1 MTRRRMAKEIVIW
14 LVAIVLVLLFATQGF
29 AKFSSTHRWAHDFA
43 NWGYPVWFRILIG
56 ALELAAAVVLLIPR
70 TAGYGAG
77 VIVVIMLGGMF
88 TRVTHGDPT
97 GIVHEIV
104 PLTLALIVFFT
115 RRPAFVKLRKADQ
128 ISSANEPSAE
138 PR

>member
-1 MTRRRMAKEIVIW
+1 MTKGRMAKDIGVW
-14 LVAIVLVLLFATQGF
+14 LVTILLVLLFATQGF

-56 ALELAAAVVLLIPR
+56 VLELAAAVLLLIPR
-70 TAGYGAG
+70 AAGYGAG
-77 VIVVIMLGGMF
+77 VIVVIMLGGML

-104 PLTLALIVFFT
+104 PLTFALVVLFT
-115 RRPAFVKLRKADQ
+115 RRPAFVELRKARQ
-128 ISSANEPSAE
+128 GGSPNAPGAG
-138 PR
+138 PH